1 MATLYTS
8 LVGFA
13 LPVTGELQGTWG
25 DTVNNS
31 ITQLAEDSIAGV
43 ATASV
48 AAGNWTLSTTG
59 SGATNEARKAILIP
73 TGSPGVTRNIICPS
87 TSKAYI
93 VVNQSN
99 AAVVVKGAATS
110 GVPVPAG
117 MTMLV
122 AWNGSDFVQVS
133 PVSVDASGNLGIG
146 TSSPAYKLDIRGGVI
161 AGGNGTIV
169 GGISYSTRPEIGALS
184 NHPVGFITNNTTQML
199 LDTSG
204 NLGIGTSSPNYS
216 LTAYKGGATATYL
229 QVANG
234 ATGAGAANGLLLGV
248 DTSGN
253 GIINAQGV
261 VNLNIS
267 VAGLQRATID
277 SSGNLGLGV
286 TPSAVSTPYYKSFE
300 LGKAGT
306 GLSAATSSLT
316 SAEQVWL
323 SNNSYPTY
331 SAGTVWKYGNDGE
344 ATRYALDSGVH
355 SWYTA
360 PSGTAGNTITF
371 TQAMMLDASGNLLIT
386 SPAGL
391 GYGTGSGG
399 TVTQATSKSTTVTLN
414 KPTGQITMNNAALAA
429 GASVTFI
436 CNNSLVT
443 SNDVVVCQTNGPSSY
458 SIRASGSAG
467 SIYFVVKNESAGS
480 LSEAVVLN
488 FAIIKGATA

>member
-1 MATLYTS
+1 MATSYTS
-8 LVGFA
+8 LLGFA

-73 TGSPGVTRNIICPS
+73 TGSPGVSRNIICPS

-146 TSSPAYKLDIRGGVI
+146 TSSPGAKLEVSGASNAAQFWLRSTDTTSAKLRAYVNGAESGVI
-161 AGGNGTIV
+161 GFLNGGGQFFETAGTE
-169 GGISYSTRPEIGALS
+169 R
-184 NHPVGFITNNTTQML
+184 MR
-199 LDTSG
+199 LD
-204 NLGIGTSSPNYS
+204 
-216 LTAYKGGATATYL
+216 A
-229 QVANG
+229 
-234 ATGAGAANGLLLGV
+234 
-248 DTSGN
+248 
-253 GIINAQGV
+253 
-261 VNLNIS
+261 
-267 VAGLQRATID
+267 
-277 SSGNLGLGV
+277 SGNLGLGTSSPV
-286 TPSAVSTPYYKSFE
+286 NKLVVSNAGAAGFEFDPVNGIMQTYNRSGAAYTSAKIYALSFE
-300 LGKAGT
+300 IRT
-306 GLSAATSSLT
+306 GAS
-316 SAEQVWL
+316 
-323 SNNSYPTY
+323 P
-331 SAGTVWKYGNDGE
+331 
-344 ATRYALDSGVH
+344 
-355 SWYTA
+355 
-360 PSGTAGNTITF
+360 
-371 TQAMMLDASGNLLIT
+371 TQAMVLDASGNLLVT

-399 TVTQATSKSTTVTLN
+399 TVTQATSKSTAVTLN

-429 GASVTFI
+429 GVSVSFTL
-436 CNNSLVT
+436 NNSLLSLYDIVFACAFGSDNYRVEVSSVT
-443 SNDVVVCQTNGPSSY
+443 TGNTAIRVTNITG
-458 SIRASGSAG
+458 
-467 SIYFVVKNESAGS
+467 GS
-480 LSEAVVLN
+480 LSEALIIN
-488 FAIIKGATA
+488 FAIIKGATS